1 MNYTNKEISIRLKE
15 LGFDVGSR
23 MGHMISSDGIVQ
35 EGMIVEHIDFTVK
48 WECDGFTFLPA
59 YTSDQLFEWLRNE
72 TENYSRPMN
81 DIFISFNRI
90 IITKRIY
97 KTFKAEFKTTLA
109 DMLASA
115 IIWILKEESK

>member
-59 YTSDQLFEWLRNE
+59 YTSDQLFEWLRGNTEKYNLTWSIDDLELFIYRVGTPVEDEPLTVTFE
-72 TENYSRPMN
+72 TNL
-81 DIFISFNRI
+81 
-90 IITKRIY
+90 T
-97 KTFKAEFKTTLA
+97 
-109 DMLASA
+109 DMLAKA
-115 IIWILKEESK
+115 CIWILEN